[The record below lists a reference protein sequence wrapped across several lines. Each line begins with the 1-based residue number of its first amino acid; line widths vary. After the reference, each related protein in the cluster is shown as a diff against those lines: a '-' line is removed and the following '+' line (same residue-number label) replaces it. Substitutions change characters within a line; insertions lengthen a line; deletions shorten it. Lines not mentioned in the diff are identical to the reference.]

1 MTRTLIADA
10 DADCANSMAMFLSA
24 NGIETRAVYD
34 GLAAVKTASEWR
46 PATVVLDLY
55 MPRLSGL
62 EAAEALRAKF
72 GREIQLVAYTAWAN
86 KEARER
92 VAAAGFDTFVA
103 KPSTPEDL
111 LVLVSP
117 ELRATI
123 ERSMAVNARQ
133 IGLQMD
139 LCLTYLDRAVR
150 LGQDQL
156 AREVARFVEER
167 AHRIA
172 ERIVRQTLPGELR
185 EELQARLESLRRRFY
200 GQDE

>member
-34 GLAAVKTASEWR
+34 GLAAVKTATEWR
-46 PATVVLDLY
+46 PATAILDLY

-62 EAAEALRAKF
+62 EAAQALRAKF
-72 GREIQLVAYTAWAN
+72 GHDIQLVAYTAWSN
-86 KEARER
+86 QEARAR
-92 VAAAGFDTFVA
+92 VAAAGFDTYVA

-111 LVLVSP
+111 LMLVSP
-117 ELRATI
+117 AVRAMI

-139 LCLTYLDRAVR
+139 LCFTYLDRAVR

-156 AREVARFVEER
+156 GREVARFVEER

-185 EELQARLESLRRRFY
+185 EELQGRLEALRRRIY

>member
-62 EAAEALRAKF
+62 EAAQALRAKF
-72 GREIQLVAYTAWAN
+72 GREIQLVAYTAWSN
-86 KEARER
+86 QEARER
-92 VAAAGFDTFVA
+92 VAAAGFDTFVP

-111 LVLVSP
+111 LMLASP

-139 LCLTYLDRAVR
+139 LCLTYLDRALR
-150 LGQDQL
+150 LGQDDL
-156 AREVARFVEER
+156 ARQVARFVEER

-185 EELQARLESLRRRFY
+185 EHLQARLESLRRRVY